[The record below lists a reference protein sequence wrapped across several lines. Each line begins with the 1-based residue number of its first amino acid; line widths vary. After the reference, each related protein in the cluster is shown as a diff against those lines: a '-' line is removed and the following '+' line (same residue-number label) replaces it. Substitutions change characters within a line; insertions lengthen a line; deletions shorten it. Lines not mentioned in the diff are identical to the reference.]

1 MAHDLGGGAMTPPLS
16 SPRYMV
22 PLEVL
27 RASGKAMTTREWF
40 TSDPRL
46 ASLSMS
52 DRKSIVLKLRAV
64 GYIEHGP
71 RTRVYTAPDG
81 QPCRGVRLDTW
92 RVR

>member
-1 MAHDLGGGAMTPPLS
+1 MTPPLS

-27 RASGKAMTTREWF
+27 RASGRAMTTREWF
-40 TSDPRL
+40 MSDPRL
-46 ASLSMS
+46 VSYTMS
-52 DRKSIVLKLRAV
+52 ERKSIVLKLRAV

-71 RTRVYTAPDG
+71 RVRVYTAPDG
-81 QPCRGVRLDTW
+81 QPCRGAKLCTW